1 MPVIRSAIRFW
12 NDVNSVDEAQS
23 RPTSTLRPSVYVTHV
38 DSALLTSISST
49 PMSLRNFFEWPSA
62 CQLGDDAR
70 PEQLLGRLIE
80 RTKTIVQ
87 QLFVHDGDLV
97 ADPRADQELLSSFV
111 SDKWRAV
118 RSGCCGVI
126 AFERVDQA
134 LRHTI
139 GDDTEGRPE

>member
-1 MPVIRSAIRFW
+1 MRDPSFDCSVSIGDDVSRRPSPVPVIRSAIRFW

-87 QLFVHDGDLV
+87 QLFVHDSDFV
-97 ADPRADQELLSSFV
+97 ADPGAD
-111 SDKWRAV
+111 
-118 RSGCCGVI
+118 
-126 AFERVDQA
+126 
-134 LRHTI
+134 
-139 GDDTEGRPE
+139 